1 MKILFDFLTLHTK
14 NGAAEYTRRVFEALL
29 HKIDS
34 ESLYSVSIHCLYD
47 SIAEP
52 AYSDLRP
59 GNLNHE
65 RVQFVDIRKGI
76 SFINSQDY
84 DVFFFGC
91 AQNGGW
97 HPELSLLVC
106 KSIIVVH
113 DCVWEEMYN
122 NDIGIYQILNWEDIF
137 RYREDKPYGKSVYF
151 DVKGPTIRF
160 CRWLLHSREHG
171 VLEKGHDM
179 LTPSLDLF
187 RKREDN
193 IILTVSNYSKS
204 SIMYNFGIDD
214 NRICVKYSPERIY
227 IKSEDSQS
235 QHINDELEGLI
246 NRGIKYYLIVSANR
260 STKNAKKALRAF
272 KKFAGIRKDHH
283 VVTIGFGKILFEN
296 HIDLPFLNDAD
307 LEIAYKSCYALLYPS
322 LFEGFGYP
330 PLEAMRF
337 GKPILTS
344 NVCSMP
350 EVLGDAP
357 IYFSPIYESAIFN
370 ALMSLN
376 DENYSEYSVRSYNR
390 YKTIHVKQEQ
400 DLFDLV
406 NMIITPSSKYYG

>member
-1 MKILFDFLTLHTK
+1 MKILFDFLTIACK
-14 NGAAEYTRRVFEALL
+14 NGAAEYTRRVFYALL
-29 HKIDS
+29 DRVKKENLRDVRIF
-34 ESLYSVSIHCLYD
+34 CLYD
-47 SIAEP
+47 SKALP
-52 AYSDLRP
+52 AYDDLCLE
-59 GNLNHE
+59 NLKCDFIC
-65 RVQFVDIRKGI
+65 FVDYQLGA
-76 SFINSQDY
+76 SAINEQNF
-84 DVFFFGC
+84 DVFFLAC
-91 AQNGGW
+91 AHTAGW
-97 HPELSLLVC
+97 HPEISRYEC

-179 LTPSLDLF
+179 LTPSLGLF

-235 QHINDELEGLI
+235 QHMNDELEGLI

-272 KKFAGIRKDHH
+272 KKFASVRKDHY

-296 HIDLPFLNDAD
+296 HIDLPFLDDAD

-330 PLEAMRF
+330 PLEAMKY
-337 GKPILTS
+337 GKPILSS

-370 ALMSLN
+370 ALLSLD
-376 DENYSEYSVRSYNR
+376 DENYEYQSRKSLRQYEIVSKR
-390 YKTIHVKQEQ
+390 QAE
-400 DLFDLV
+400 DLV
-406 NMIITPSSKYYG
+406 SLVDQLLHFD